1 MSECLGKVRGGMSA
15 KEAEKVCFFSFR
27 GGDVT
32 NSWVSTLV
40 EKCADFLCLEQWG

>member
-1 MSECLGKVRGGMSA
+1 MFGEGEGGDECERGG
-15 KEAEKVCFFSFR
+15 EGLFFFSFR